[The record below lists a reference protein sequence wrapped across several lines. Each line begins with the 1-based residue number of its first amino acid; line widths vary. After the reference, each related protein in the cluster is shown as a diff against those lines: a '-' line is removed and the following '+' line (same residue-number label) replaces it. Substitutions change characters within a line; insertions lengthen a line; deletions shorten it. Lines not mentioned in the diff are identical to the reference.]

1 MSDGRKKLARQAGKT
16 LVLRVLSAGALILFF
31 ALASRNLEQ
40 QESGLFFLSFVGISI
55 LSAASSL
62 GLNRVMVRLLAGHD
76 QVQEG
81 LFRGSVITTGL
92 LWSLMAAVVVSIA
105 LFLSAD
111 LLATLLFHKE
121 RLADVLAVM
130 ALSIVPVT
138 LYLACGNILEGQNK
152 PMMAVLVQN
161 FVAPAGS
168 LLVGGVFLLWQGI
181 HDAGQMAWFFLCGNL
196 LAMGVGLWLVRKYQ
210 QKGRNRAA
218 EYVHRISASELLQ
231 PAMPLLLVLMMN
243 HAMRWSGQVT
253 TGIWLP
259 AGEVAALAVAHRTAA
274 SLGLILQSVS
284 RVVSPKFAALH
295 KQAGHDGIWPLLMQ
309 SMRLSTLYAL
319 PVFLGICL
327 LSPWLMGFF
336 GKGYEDYWLILVILS
351 IGYFVNAVTGPIAQL
366 LVMVEQEKLL
376 RNITILTG
384 LFAMVAAMLLTAW
397 WGLLGSALAT
407 GVVLVIQNL
416 VVLGHVSRLY
426 RGKSAPVCV

>member
-1 MSDGRKKLARQAGKT
+1 MSAERKKFARQAGKT

-31 ALASRNLEQ
+31 ALASRNLKQ
-40 QESGLFFLSFVGISI
+40 HESGLFFLAFVGISI

-76 QVQEG
+76 QAQDG
-81 LFRGSVITTGL
+81 LFRESVITKGL
-92 LWSLMAAVVVSIA
+92 VWSLLAAVLVSLA

-111 LLATLLFHKE
+111 LLATLVFHKV
-121 RLADVLAVM
+121 RLGAVLAVM

-152 PMMAVLVQN
+152 PQMAVLVQN

-181 HDAGQMAWFFLCGNL
+181 TDARQIAWFFLCGNV
-196 LAMGVGLWLVRKYQ
+196 LAMGVGLWLVHKYQ
-210 QKGRNRAA
+210 QKGRNRAE
-218 EYVHRISASELLQ
+218 EYLHRVSASELWQ
-231 PAMPLLLVLMMN
+231 PALPLLLVLMMN
-243 HAMRWSGQVT
+243 HAMRWSGQLT

-259 AGEVAALAVAHRTAA
+259 AGEVAALAVASRTAA

-295 KQAGHDGIWPLLMQ
+295 KQAGHDEIWPLLMQ
-309 SMRLSTLYAL
+309 SIRLSTVYAL

-327 LSPWLMGFF
+327 LSPSLMSLF
-336 GKGYEDYWLILVILS
+336 GKGYGDYWLILVILS
-351 IGYFVNAVTGPIAQL
+351 VGYFVNAVTGPIAQL

-376 RNITILTG
+376 RDITILTG
-384 LFAMVAAMLLTAW
+384 LFAVVAAMVLTAW
-397 WGLLGSALAT
+397 LGLIGSALAT
-407 GVVLVIQNL
+407 GLVLVIQNL

-426 RGKSAPVCV
+426 RGKPAPVFE